1 MLGRFF
7 KNNKSTN
14 NGFVVQVE
22 EEDENVFTRQEPD
35 KPIMYKSRPPPYPV
49 IVGIRARDAGIL
61 NNLMAS
67 FVDMDA
73 KNGGVGDVYTLE
85 GVAGFF

>member
-1 MLGRFF
+1 
-7 KNNKSTN
+7 
-14 NGFVVQVE
+14 
-22 EEDENVFTRQEPD
+22 
-35 KPIMYKSRPPPYPV
+35 MYKSRPPPYSV